1 MGRGERAVG
10 PGDRPPARGLRGL
23 GEAAD
28 PLDGRADVRLA
39 VPVSSAEPGPGEE
52 YFVLGVVHQAG
63 HDPTDAPSAPA
74 RRNRPR
80 VLLPQ
85 VGLTP
90 LMGQTL
96 SEGLREV
103 KIASTY
109 DWEHL
114 FPWGSH
120 PQLDPLWS

>member
-28 PLDGRADVRLA
+28 PLDGRADVGLA
-39 VPVSSAEPGPGEE
+39 VPVSPAEPGPGEE

-63 HDPTDAPSAPA
+63 YDPTDAPSAPA

-96 SEGLREV
+96 RVWRCSPVRRQ
-103 KIASTY
+103 
-109 DWEHL
+109 D
-114 FPWGSH
+114 
-120 PQLDPLWS
+120 